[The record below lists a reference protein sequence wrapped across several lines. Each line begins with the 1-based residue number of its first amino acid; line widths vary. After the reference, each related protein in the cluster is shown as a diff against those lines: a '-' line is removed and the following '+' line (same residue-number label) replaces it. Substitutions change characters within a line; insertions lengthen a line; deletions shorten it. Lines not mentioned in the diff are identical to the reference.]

1 MLRFAVYDDDG
12 PARHWPLR
20 HAHVFGQDDIAVNAD
35 IEFAEGVITCK
46 RRSGEAAGLSLQWPV
61 SDTIGLLTLRTCL
74 LPERSQPYLLSLELA
89 RHKLMASLN
98 VLEDWAMFDIPADD
112 PIMQRL
118 AETRQVF
125 TRAVVAQQPAPTV
138 KQALEADRLGRE
150 ALRLAIDLAEGLAIR
165 NSKTLY
171 DRRMSGELARAAAT
185 IRAPSN
191 ALTNHEAA
199 EGRNRLLGTVGAI
212 LTSPPAVG
220 CSIGNDDA
228 TPELRENVKQSC
240 DFIRLPMRWVDME
253 PVEGR
258 YAFSRT
264 DKWIEWAVRDA
275 KLPIVAGP
283 LVDFRPGC
291 VPQWLYIWEHDY
303 ETLRELVYEHVR
315 QVVTRYRRTVG
326 SWIVCG
332 GMNVNAGFNLALE
345 QIADLTRLSV
355 SVVRKLQPQARICIE
370 IDIPFGEYHAS
381 STFYG
386 SGAATRRSIPPTT
399 FAEMIQQSG
408 LGVDEIAIRL
418 EVGQPEPGRSTRDLL
433 AISTILDRFALAER
447 PIRLSA
453 ISAPSTTHDTD
464 HLGLDGQLEPG
475 WWRSHWSPTAQRE
488 WATAVTAIAASK
500 PYVHSVCWSLLRD
513 PADNKHNR
521 HDALLNP
528 DGSPKPVYNRIIEI
542 RKAIQERRWPM
553 LLEPQLAALA
563 GLNSNANQSS
573 GTTTN
578 QTANPSPAHN
588 GDATQTPISTKD
600 VTKAP

>member
-12 PARHWPLR
+12 PARLWPLR

-35 IEFAEGVITCK
+35 IVFADGVITCK
-46 RRSGEAAGLSLQWPV
+46 RRSGEPAGLSLQWPI
-61 SDTIGLLTLRTCL
+61 TPGAGLLTLRTCL
-74 LPERSQPYLLSLELA
+74 LPERTRPYLLSLELA

-98 VLEDWAMFDIPADD
+98 VLEDWAMFDLPADD
-112 PIMQRL
+112 PLMRRL
-118 AETRQVF
+118 ADARKAF
-125 TRAVVAQQPAPTV
+125 TLAVIAQRPTTTDAHAV
-138 KQALEADRLGRE
+138 EADRLGRN
-150 ALRLAIDLAEGLAIR
+150 ALKLAVELAEGLALR

-212 LTSPPAVG
+212 LTSPPAIG
-220 CSIGNDDA
+220 CAIGHDDA
-228 TPELRENVKQSC
+228 TPELRESVKQSC
-240 DFIRLPMRWVDME
+240 DFIRLPMRWTDME

-275 KLPIVAGP
+275 KLPIVGGP
-283 LVDFRPGC
+283 LVDFRPGA
-291 VPQWLYIWEHDY
+291 VPQWLFIWEHDY

-345 QIADLTRLSV
+345 QIADLTRLSI
-355 SVVRKLQPQARICIE
+355 SVVRKLQPQARISIE
-370 IDIPFGEYHAS
+370 IDLPFGEYHAS

-386 SGAATRRSIPPTT
+386 AGAGVRRSIPPTT

-408 LGVDEIAIRL
+408 LGVDEISLRL

-433 AISTILDRFALAER
+433 AISTMLDRFALAER

-453 ISAPSTTHDTD
+453 VSAPSAPHDVE
-464 HLGLDGQLEPG
+464 HLGLEGQLEPG
-475 WWRSHWSPTAQRE
+475 WWRDPWSPQAQCE
-488 WATAVTAIAASK
+488 WATAVLAIAASK
-500 PYVHSVCWSLLRD
+500 PFVHSACWSQLRD
-513 PADNKHNR
+513 PADSKHNR
-521 HDALLNP
+521 HDGLLQP
-528 DGSPKPVYNRIIEI
+528 DGSPKPVFNRFIEI
-542 RKAIQERRWPM
+542 RKAILERRWPM
-553 LLEPQLAALA
+553 LLEPAIAQLACIP
-563 GLNSNANQSS
+563 GSPTPTHNAKPP
-573 GTTTN
+573 TLPAT
-578 QTANPSPAHN
+578 PSHN
-588 GDATQTPISTKD
+588 GEATPAANG
-600 VTKAP
+600 VTKTP